1 MAKQSKLT
9 KAARG
14 KPCQVRLFPYCD
26 GGGETTVFAHMN
38 CDDKG
43 MGFKSPDWWGADCCA
58 KCHDIIDGRVCR
70 NDTAGF
76 NRAEINQAFT
86 AGVYRTIKSRIEEGL
101 ILIK

>member
-1 MAKQSKLT
+1 MAKKQSKLT

-43 MGFKSPDWWGADCCA
+43 MGFKSPDWWGADCCV
-58 KCHDIIDGRVCR
+58 KCHDIIDGR
-70 NDTAGF
+70 DTQGDFSYWELQKIFAD
-76 NRAEINQAFT
+76 
-86 AGVYRTIKSRIEEGL
+86 GVYRTIKSRIEEGL
-101 ILIK
+101 IKVE

>member
-1 MAKQSKLT
+1 MAKKQSKLT

-58 KCHDIIDGRVCR
+58 NCHDVLDGRSG
-70 NDTAGF
+70 AGYSQLELKGF
-76 NRAEINQAFT
+76 FVD
-86 AGVYRTIKSRIEEGL
+86 GVYRTIKSRIEEGL
-101 ILIK
+101 IKVE

>member
-1 MAKQSKLT
+1 MAKKQSKLT

-14 KPCQVRLFPYCD
+14 KPCQVRLYPNCD

-58 KCHDIIDGRVCR
+58 SCHDVLDGRMVPYNR
-70 NDTAGF
+70 MS
-76 NRAEINQAFT
+76 RAEVMNAF
-86 AGVYRTIKSRIEEGL
+86 ADGVYRTIKSRIEEGL
-101 ILIK
+101 IKVE